1 MFAVYQLPYSQENHR
16 TINLDSQAKVPLSA
30 ELKWK
35 FKTGG
40 SIWSSPVIVNSTIL
54 FGGCDQYFYALDIKT
69 GTVQWKYKTNGM
81 IHSSPS
87 VFGDMVLFRSDDH
100 FLYAL
105 DAESGNLN
113 ARFET
118 GGKIYASPTIYED
131 IVYVGSEDGCCYV
144 IEIVPNP
151 NR

>member
-1 MFAVYQLPYSQENHR
+1 
-16 TINLDSQAKVPLSA
+16 
-30 ELKWK
+30 
-35 FKTGG
+35 
-40 SIWSSPVIVNSTIL
+40 
-54 FGGCDQYFYALDIKT
+54 
-69 GTVQWKYKTNGM
+69 M

-87 VFGDMVLFRSDDH
+87 VFGDMVLFGSDDH